1 MVGAQDKEDKGRDHI
16 QNPYRVTYAHRI
28 RSYGIKRNSLGVY
41 CTFLYAKNQS
51 LSIWAEFFT
60 TDIFLVSKLLKGLKT
75 KLIGG
80 GRARYGRE
88 DGNSI
93 QDSYDVKEHLKIK
106 SFGMKRNSLEV
117 SSIFAPL

>member
-1 MVGAQDKEDKGRDHI
+1 M
-16 QNPYRVTYAHRI
+16 
-28 RSYGIKRNSLGVY
+28 KRNSLGVY

-117 SSIFAPL
+117 SSTFLHAKKNDFCQFGRSPLLQIFSRYRNSLTV